1 MNCLYTK
8 KELRELLTKQLSNF
22 FFLDSHETSLIEKY
36 VDHALVRYE
45 RCFKRVKNKY
55 YQKNQTTY
63 FNPLHGCQYSLFLY
77 YLANSIFVKEN
88 ARELCDKIYLLS
100 KILSGA
106 DLYYEIN
113 LPNVVTFDHPLGA
126 IMGRAEYSDFFS
138 FSQGCTVGNN
148 KGIYPT
154 FGTSVFMLSN
164 SKVIGDCV
172 IGDNVIIS
180 AGTYIKDTSIP
191 SNSLVFGEGP
201 NLIIKENREDYVKA
215 YAEKV
220 FRYE

>member
-1 MNCLYTK
+1 
-8 KELRELLTKQLSNF
+8 
-22 FFLDSHETSLIEKY
+22 
-36 VDHALVRYE
+36 
-45 RCFKRVKNKY
+45 
-55 YQKNQTTY
+55 
-63 FNPLHGCQYSLFLY
+63 
-77 YLANSIFVKEN
+77 
-88 ARELCDKIYLLS
+88 
-100 KILSGA
+100 
-106 DLYYEIN
+106 
-113 LPNVVTFDHPLGA
+113 
-126 IMGRAEYSDFFS
+126 MGRAEYSDFFS

-180 AGTYIKDTSIP
+180 AGTYIKDASIP
-191 SNSLVFGEGP
+191 SNSLVFGESP